1 MTELEAPASIAPI
14 FRWPE
19 PPTRWPAR
27 LSLAALY
34 MMAGLL
40 HVLKPDLFVLL
51 VPDFVA
57 HPKEVVLFTGI
68 CEMVGAFALLTRYYR
83 KPAAIA
89 FVLYAIC
96 VYPAN
101 IKHALYG
108 LPEPYP
114 QLGLWYHIPRLLL
127 QPVFIW
133 WALYAGA
140 LINWPFK
147 KEAASALNVE
157 ALLSDCSDNR

>member
-1 MTELEAPASIAPI
+1 MPEPDAPASTAPV

-19 PPTRWPAR
+19 PPARWPAR
-27 LSLAALY
+27 LSLAAVY
-34 MMAGLL
+34 MTAGLF
-40 HVLKPDLFVLL
+40 HVLKPDFFVLL

-57 HPKEVVLFTGI
+57 HPKDVVLFTGI
-68 CEMVGAFALLTRYYR
+68 CEMTGAFALLTRFYR

-89 FVLYAIC
+89 FVVYAIC

-108 LPEPYP
+108 LPEPYV
-114 QLGLWYHIPRLLL
+114 QLGLWYHIPRLLF
-127 QPVFIW
+127 QPVLLW
-133 WALYAGA
+133 WALYAGE

-147 KEAASALNVE
+147 KEEAPAVIAAE
-157 ALLSDCSDNR
+157 AS